1 MSIERAHILVALNA
15 ALPLEAPPEWIELI
29 PAGDVV
35 EGRDGRR
42 WINDQ
47 PDQVVDIFK
56 NLNRSIVLDWEHA
69 SEVKA
74 PKGDRAPAAGHIEEL
89 EHRGGGAVWG
99 RMTWTPQG
107 GEDVQTGAYRYVSP
121 VLLYDKST
129 SRIVGIASAGLV
141 HEPNLGLKALNS
153 VNTQEDKQM
162 DLKKIYDAL
171 GLVDGANED
180 QILAAV
186 NKLKDERAKALN
198 KADAPDLARF
208 VPRADYD
215 QAVARAAN
223 AEQVLKT
230 ERESRQGGEID
241 AVIAQALADGK
252 IAPASEQY
260 YRAQCKKDGG
270 LDEFRTF
277 VDAAPK
283 IVDGTAIVPGGAPP
297 TKTGTLSDAEKAVCR
312 QMGLSEADYL
322 KSKGAV

>member
-1 MSIERAHILVALNA
+1 MPIERAHILVALNTV
-15 ALPLEAPPEWIELI
+15 LPLEAPPEWIELI

-42 WINDQ
+42 WINDR
-47 PDQVVDIFK
+47 PDQVVAVFK
-56 NLNRSIVLDWEHA
+56 GLNRSVVLDWEHG
-69 SEVKA
+69 SEKKS
-74 PKGDRAPAAGHIEEL
+74 PNGERAPAAGHIEEL
-89 EHRGGGAVWG
+89 QHRGGGSIWG

-107 GEDVQTGAYRYVSP
+107 GEDVRTGAYRHVSP

-129 SRIVGIASAGLV
+129 FRIVGIASAGLC

-153 VNTQEDKQM
+153 VTTEKDKQM
-162 DLKKIYDAL
+162 DLKKVTDAL

-186 NKLKDERAKALN
+186 NKLKDDTAKAMN
-198 KADAPDLARF
+198 KAEAPDLARF

-223 AEQVLKT
+223 AEQILKA
-230 ERESRQGGEID
+230 ERETRQGGEID
-241 AVIAQALADGK
+241 AAIAQALADGK

-260 YRAQCKKDGG
+260 YRAQCKKEGG
-270 LDEFRTF
+270 LDEFRKF

-283 IVDGTAIVPGGAPP
+283 IVDGAAIVPGGAPAGKAGVL
-297 TKTGTLSDAEKAVCR
+297 TDAEKAVCR
-312 QMGLSEADYL
+312 QMGLSEADYV
-322 KSKGAV
+322 KSKEAV